1 MNLDDLPVVEQTR
14 SLARVGG
21 DMELLQELYGVFASV
36 APERIM
42 ELREA
47 LAAGE
52 TNAIWRAAHS
62 LKGECG
68 AVGAERCREAAA
80 RLEDA
85 ARVGDLVSAR
95 SLLPLVERGLAEV
108 LGSLALG
115 RVDI

>member
-1 MNLDDLPVVEQTR
+1 MDIDALPVVERTR

-36 APERIM
+36 APERVM

-47 LAAGE
+47 LAAGQ
-52 TNAIWRAAHS
+52 ADVVWRAAHS

-68 AVGAERCREAAA
+68 AVGAERCREVAA

-85 ARVGDLVSAR
+85 ARDADLASAKA
-95 SLLPLVERGLAEV
+95 LLPLVECGLAEF
-108 LGSLALG
+108 LGSLAMG
-115 RVDI
+115 QTKV